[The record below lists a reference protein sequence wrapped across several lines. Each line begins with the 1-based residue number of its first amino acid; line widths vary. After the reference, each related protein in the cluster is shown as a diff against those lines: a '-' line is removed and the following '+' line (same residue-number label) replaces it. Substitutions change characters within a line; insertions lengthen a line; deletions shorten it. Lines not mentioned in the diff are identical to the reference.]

1 MNTVSVKTDH
11 VFIWSV
17 LMVTDSSVLRLTY
30 KNHLFVQS
38 QVRVK
43 TDHLSRVKSELRL
56 TICPESSQS

>member
-17 LMVTDSSVLRLTY
+17 LMASVSSVLRLTY

-43 TDHLSRVKSELRL
+43 ADL
-56 TICPESSQS
+56 

>member
-43 TDHLSRVKSELRL
+43 TDL
-56 TICPESSQS
+56 